1 MLNKVKEKQFK
12 KNLQLLYHTIDK
24 QSNLL
29 WSHENHITGSRTKRN
44 KNSKETSSWFY
55 KDTTQIGYGEIS
67 MGAMVGLFNLFQNI
81 SQLISFYIQNNS
93 LPEKK
98 LKYEINDYN
107 IKKDSLFLD
116 IGSGFGKPIFHCAYQ
131 VGCKCLGIEVVP
143 ARTEFSIDFYYE
155 YLDGKKFFQNDN
167 ELDSEDTTLIGRM
180 LNGEEYK
187 FNDYNRDSFSN
198 IKIFNKKITLDLE
211 KINIFY
217 DDYNALFIDN
227 KYIDKEYKNII
238 FDALKGNNEF
248 YFEQND
254 ISYNEI
260 FVNQSLYKDNRFLSY
275 LQSKFFSHIKSILSP
290 DDHNV
295 RINKKFTFYTRLT
308 FTSNQKISSLLSTLI
323 SNNLTL
329 LLTNET
335 TNYIPFP
342 SDYYYPDNISLLDL
356 LIYVNNF
363 LTIIPKNN
371 ENIFNLIHLNLS
383 IEQKENYYSNISL
396 PSKNLELNDI
406 ITKIMK
412 SLQCCEYD
420 PLFYKN
426 IKFLNQD
433 ATSNEC
439 FTFINDH
446 GEIEGHFTHIYSY
459 NKLMSDICRK
469 KISKVLNKT
478 NWKVLAWYSN
488 ELQTKKSGLK
498 KYFFIAKFPMNS
510 TSTEKFYCYV
520 YIKLK

>member
-1 MLNKVKEKQFK
+1 MFNKVKEKQFK

-44 KNSKETSSWFY
+44 KHSKETSSWFY

-67 MGAMVGLFNLFQNI
+67 MGAMIGLFNLFQNI

-93 LPEKK
+93 LSEKK

-107 IKKDSLFLD
+107 IRKDSLFLD

-131 VGCKCLGIEVVP
+131 VGCKSLGIEVVP
-143 ARTEFSIDFYYE
+143 ARTEFSLDFYYE

-167 ELDSEDTTLIGRM
+167 DDNEDMNLIGGM
-180 LNGEEYK
+180 LNEKNYK
-187 FNDYNRDSFSN
+187 HIDSNGNNFSS

-211 KINIFY
+211 KVNICY
-217 DDYNALFIDN
+217 DDYNSLFINN
-227 KYIDKEYKNII
+227 KYINKEYKDLI
-238 FDALKGNNEF
+238 FDTLKGNNGL
-248 YFEQND
+248 YLEQND
-254 ISYNEI
+254 ISYNELS
-260 FVNQSLYKDNRFLSY
+260 VNQSLYKDNMFLSY
-275 LQSKFFSHIKSILSP
+275 LQSQYFSHNNSILSP
-290 DDHNV
+290 DDHNI

-308 FTSNQKISSLLSTLI
+308 FTSNQKISSLVSTII

-329 LLTNET
+329 FITNDI
-335 TNYIPFP
+335 TNYTPFP
-342 SDYYYPDNISLLDL
+342 LDYYYPDNISLLNL
-356 LIYVNNF
+356 LVYVNNF
-363 LTIIPKNN
+363 LTTIPKNN
-371 ENIFNLIHLNLS
+371 ENIFNLIHLNIS

-396 PSKNLELNDI
+396 PLKSLELNDI
-406 ITKIMK
+406 ITNIMK

-426 IKFLNQD
+426 IKFINQD
-433 ATSNEC
+433 ATSNRC

-459 NKLMSDICRK
+459 NKLMSDVCRK
-469 KISKVLNKT
+469 KISKVLNNT

-498 KYFFIAKFPMNS
+498 KYFFVAKFPMNS